1 MAHFIDGF
9 TSTEYKK
16 HTEIKL
22 ADSCCKKTRYEL
34 GENLPILVQVM
45 GGGRVSSWKRQCRQ
59 AWCWTSFVF
68 PLQRSVS
75 RSEVGTGDS
84 LWGVVEGYDML
95 VGTEDSLWGVVEES
109 DMFCLWCR
117 CLDPVKQKLK
127 WLSDPLVWENE
138 GAGEMIGR

>member
-45 GGGRVSSWKRQCRQ
+45 GGAGVQLKEAVPSS
-59 AWCWTSFVF
+59 
-68 PLQRSVS
+68 
-75 RSEVGTGDS
+75 
-84 LWGVVEGYDML
+84 L
-95 VGTEDSLWGVVEES
+95 V
-109 DMFCLWCR
+109 
-117 CLDPVKQKLK
+117 P
-127 WLSDPLVWENE
+127 N
-138 GAGEMIGR
+138 